1 MFSRRSL
8 GVLMGCL
15 ALTTI
20 VSACGVSRKDH
31 DADVSALRSE
41 MQSEMARR
49 DTLAVTG
56 LAAAIAL
63 NVEQER
69 RLANLESGMA
79 ALDARMGE
87 VEELAVNAI
96 RYNAPIHF
104 AFDSHEVTDDSRPTL
119 DRFAAVVNRFY
130 SDALLTVEGF
140 ADPAGDAD
148 YNKWLGQKRAETVM
162 QYLVEAGV
170 DAGQLRAVS
179 YGDAG
184 NRQVEPGAWGEN
196 GMANRRVAFVVDYRE
211 GM

>member
-1 MFSRRSL
+1 MLSRRSL
-8 GVLMGCL
+8 GVLTGCL
-15 ALTTI
+15 ALTT
-20 VSACGVSRKDH
+20 VMSACGVSRKDH

-41 MQSEMARR
+41 MQAEMARR
-49 DTLAVTG
+49 DTIAVAG
-56 LAAAIAL
+56 LTAAIAL
-63 NVEQER
+63 NAEQER

-87 VEELAVNAI
+87 VEELAANAF
-96 RYNAPIHF
+96 RYNAPVHF
-104 AFDSHEVTDDSRPTL
+104 AFDSYEVADDSRAAL
-119 DRFAAVVNRFY
+119 ERFAAVVNRFY
-130 SDALLTVEGF
+130 ADALITVEGF

-196 GMANRRVAFVVDYRE
+196 GLANRRVAFVVDYRE